1 MLKEALTY
9 LVSLKDNKTYE
20 IHGDTYSDRE
30 LHRIAP
36 HVDRPDTVRLNGL
49 DSVAQMVR
57 HELDMF
63 ENKPMFVRIVDHR
76 RIEVLTALD
85 STMGRDKPY
94 VAECDAAE
102 FRPGWFTQD
111 EAIIKLRSEFA
122 DTEDVAYLL
131 DLCSRVSREDGVT
144 SDDNGVSQTVSALQ
158 GVALKSVVG
167 VKSRVILAPF
177 RTFSEVEQPASE
189 FILRLDDDLRIGL
202 IEADGGAWK
211 LEAKNNIRKFFALA
225 LEDELD
231 AGSVVLIS

>member
-1 MLKEALTY
+1 MLKEFAQY

-20 IHGDTYSDRE
+20 IHGDTYSDHE
-30 LHRIAP
+30 LHRVAP
-36 HVDRPDTVRLNGL
+36 HIDRPETVRLNGL
-49 DSVAQMVR
+49 DSIAQMVR

-63 ENKPMFVRIVDHR
+63 ENKPVFIRIVDHR

-122 DTEDVAYLL
+122 DTEDMAYLL

-144 SDDNGVSQTVSALQ
+144 SDDNGVSQTVSARQ

-167 VKSRVILAPF
+167 VKPRVILAPF

-189 FILRLDDDLRIGL
+189 FILRLDGDLRIGL

-211 LEAKNNIRKFFALA
+211 LEAKNNIASYLNNSLKDLVN
-225 LEDELD
+225 
-231 AGSVVLIS
+231 AGIVVVMA